1 MVLEHELVRLQEEK
15 QAEEQRRMRT
25 SLTSNKRESS
35 QGSFKQIRSFLGRQ
49 LMKATRDMY

>member
-1 MVLEHELVRLQEEK
+1 
-15 QAEEQRRMRT
+15 MRT